1 MYVDQDEKT
10 LTITTSTTNFK
21 KSNEEKLHYT
31 IYTLDGLE
39 HENKGENSRTITQSN
54 WAGDSIEIKITHF
67 PQQGEMLDEH
77 MPEIY
82 QEKWTLDKSGK
93 KLTIE
98 KYGLLQT
105 STLEFKK
112 QNIVPVGPLPS
123 TSRPVKN

>member
-1 MYVDQDEKT
+1 VRMR
-10 LTITTSTTNFK
+10 TTSFAPNPSPPAPPRRNPNRNNAKVET
-21 KSNEEKLHYT
+21 
-31 IYTLDGLE
+31 